1 MQDTGFNLLPLMK
14 KAHELKNAAPHQT
27 PAPDAQIFL
36 QAVLRTLRRQNYM
49 TQNDIAGAL
58 DLSHSTIQSIEGTKI
73 PGIKQDR
80 FFSDKILYAYAQREL
95 SLKKALDILA
105 TEVLYPHGIK
115 TTLDLLLLL
124 SKKSDK
130 SIDQIGEG
138 ASVNHLNSKLQK
150 SNSRILHGYE
160 ETRLKEYLY
169 KTHFVE
175 YSHLKL
181 PERISSN
188 VFSDRIMTAEKLSGA
203 IKAAVDLQE
212 VEDMSKIENSIAN
225 LAGITYS
232 KSKIYNWLQGEKI
245 SKLLFPLLN
254 AINELVEKYN
264 IHLTDLH
271 RARIIE
277 LAEDVIHPQK
287 NKVSI
292 TILNANSVSE
302 AINIPQRKRPY
313 SISHLDIA
321 NAFNFVTSESGTS
334 ITENDSKNW
343 KRNGVPVEHAYTFPE
358 ALRHAIN
365 EKAGL
370 WLTTDAKAHITHLIK
385 SEHAQRQAK
394 IKPAIS

>member
-1 MQDTGFNLLPLMK
+1 MLSHHEIQTLTAFTPHEGTRKAIIGVASAMQDTGFNLLPLMK

-150 SNSRILHGYE
+150 SNSRIRRDSFKRIFIQNTLC
-160 ETRLKEYLY
+160 RIFSF
-169 KTHFVE
+169 KT
-175 YSHLKL
+175 
-181 PERISSN
+181 
-188 VFSDRIMTAEKLSGA
+188 T
-203 IKAAVDLQE
+203 
-212 VEDMSKIENSIAN
+212 
-225 LAGITYS
+225 
-232 KSKIYNWLQGEKI
+232 
-245 SKLLFPLLN
+245 
-254 AINELVEKYN
+254 
-264 IHLTDLH
+264 
-271 RARIIE
+271 
-277 LAEDVIHPQK
+277 
-287 NKVSI
+287 
-292 TILNANSVSE
+292 
-302 AINIPQRKRPY
+302 
-313 SISHLDIA
+313 
-321 NAFNFVTSESGTS
+321 
-334 ITENDSKNW
+334 
-343 KRNGVPVEHAYTFPE
+343 
-358 ALRHAIN
+358 
-365 EKAGL
+365 
-370 WLTTDAKAHITHLIK
+370 
-385 SEHAQRQAK
+385 
-394 IKPAIS
+394 